1 MDSKAFIGNSS
12 IHKVRVANSRESQ
25 LLKTRLKTLDSQKR
39 FTMTQTNFLIRK
51 TCIKLDKMRSMLKD
65 PGNGKKQTD
74 KKPDEIKGKND
85 KKITNIEGLLRD
97 ETILIPSLKRLIS
110 FAMEKSMDIKDE
122 GNDSDKKLE
131 DNFKQDN
138 STHEPN
144 TNQELDCC
152 EVAPK
157 AVEDEKDQISD
168 NLQPLIELREL
179 TTLVE
184 SMYGSEE
191 GEFSSDKIV
200 KCLLPI
206 LSGTNLNTED
216 TADESNKMLLL
227 NKILSKE
234 FPEVYREHEQGMI
247 ADLASS
253 P

>member
-1 MDSKAFIGNSS
+1 MDSKAFIANSAL
-12 IHKVRVANSRESQ
+12 HKVRVANSRENQ
-25 LLKTRLKTLDSQKR
+25 LLKTQLKTLDCQMR
-39 FTMTQTNFLIRK
+39 FTMTKTNFLIQK
-51 TCIKLDKMRSMLKD
+51 TCIKLDKMRSKLKD
-65 PGNGKKQTD
+65 PGNGKEQTD
-74 KKPDEIKGKND
+74 KKPDVSKVKNV

-110 FAMEKSMDIKDE
+110 FAMEKSMDVKDE
-122 GNDSDKKLE
+122 GNDSDKTLE
-131 DNFKQDN
+131 NSFKKDN
-138 STHEPN
+138 STHEAN
-144 TNQELDCC
+144 INQELVCH

-157 AVEDEKDQISD
+157 ALEDAKDQVSYD
-168 NLQPLIELREL
+168 LQPLIELREL

-184 SMYGSEE
+184 NMYGSQD
-191 GEFSSDKIV
+191 GEFSSDKII

-206 LSGTNLNTED
+206 LSRTNLNAED
-216 TADESNKMLLL
+216 TDESSNMLLL